1 MAKQKGLITLTGTL
15 GGVNFYIANNKALAR
30 EAGGGFTSEAIKT
43 KPNMQRVRENA
54 SEFGHYSKV
63 KKQYLRAFL
72 PFFTSHKDG
81 TLHSRMMTLF
91 TKLKDL
97 DGTSVR
103 GERRVVKGL
112 ETIKGQRLLRQFELT
127 PKHSF
132 INYLHSKCR
141 YDAGTQTM
149 TVSDFLARDKNAPK
163 TATHMGVMMGVLDF
177 DFDAL
182 KADLRLSPT
191 HFIPLDTTA
200 SFSLQP
206 DLVAPISHYGVVVL
220 GVRYYDIIER
230 PDGTD
235 EIYPMGGVGVSC
247 DFVITDYH

>member
-15 GGVNFYIANNKALAR
+15 GGINFYISQNQALAR
-30 EAGGGFTSEAIKT
+30 KAGGGFNSEAIKT

-54 SEFGHYSKV
+54 SEFGHCSKV

-72 PFFTSHKDG
+72 PFFTNYKDG

-91 TKLKDL
+91 TSLKDL

-112 ETIKGQRLLRQFELT
+112 ETIKGQRVLRQFEFT
-127 PKHSF
+127 PKHPF
-132 INYLHSKCR
+132 ISYLHSKCH

-149 TVSDFLARDKNAPK
+149 TVSDFLARHKDAPK
-163 TATHMGVMMGVLDF
+163 TATHLGVMLGVLDF
-177 DFDAL
+177 DFNAL
-182 KADLRLSPT
+182 KSDLRLSAT
-191 HFIPLDTTA
+191 HYIPLNTTA
-200 SFSLQP
+200 NFSLQP
-206 DLVAPISHYGVVVL
+206 DVVAPIQHYGVVIL
-220 GVRYYDIIER
+220 GVRYYEIFER
-230 PDGTD
+230 PDGAD

-247 DFVITDYH
+247 DF